1 LRLTGLFF
9 EPFEDGGRVI
19 KSGLVTTLL
28 LLLASAGAAADEK
41 PAPGKDLCLFEA
53 KFCPG
58 GEEYNIAEK
67 YDRLVIE
74 VAKGLAVYSPEE
86 LKHLKSSK
94 RDAED
99 VMTLLGL
106 GCH

>member
-1 LRLTGLFF
+1 M
-9 EPFEDGGRVI
+9 I
-19 KSGLVTTLL
+19 KSGLVTTMLL
-28 LLLASAGAAADEK
+28 MLTVAGASADEK
-41 PAPGKDLCLFEA
+41 PVAGKDLCLFEV
-53 KFCPG
+53 KYCPG

-67 YDRLVIE
+67 YDRLVVE

-94 RDAED
+94 KDAED

>member
-1 LRLTGLFF
+1 MLG
-9 EPFEDGGRVI
+9 
-19 KSGLVTTLL
+19 
-28 LLLASAGAAADEK
+28 ACGAAADDK
-41 PAPGKDLCLFEA
+41 PVVGKDLCLFEA
-53 KFCPG
+53 KYCPG

-67 YDRLVIE
+67 YDRLVVE

-86 LKHLKSSK
+86 LKHLKTSK
-94 RDAED
+94 KDAED

>member
-1 LRLTGLFF
+1 M
-9 EPFEDGGRVI
+9 
-19 KSGLVTTLL
+19 LL
-28 LLLASAGAAADEK
+28 MLATAGVAADEQ
-41 PAPGKDLCLFEA
+41 PAAGKDMCLFEA
-53 KFCPG
+53 KYCPG

-67 YDRLVIE
+67 YDRLVVE

-94 RDAED
+94 KDAED